1 MASLQRLR
9 LNKDEEESDARG
21 DLSSAIVTS
30 AAMEQSEATEGSVG
44 PKAAPR
50 VSDTTQKL
58 QAAGEN
64 YSKNNVY
71 LGATISILLDILIV
85 VQIET
90 LIVILCKA

>member
-50 VSDTTQKL
+50 VSDTRQKL

-64 YSKNNVY
+64 YSKNVY